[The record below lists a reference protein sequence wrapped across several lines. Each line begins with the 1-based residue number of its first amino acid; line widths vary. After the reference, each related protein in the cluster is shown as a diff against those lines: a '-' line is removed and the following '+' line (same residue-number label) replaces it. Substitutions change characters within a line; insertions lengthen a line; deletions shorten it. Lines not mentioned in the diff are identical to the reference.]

1 MEAHINTEL
10 EEYNYETYKS
20 KVQSLFDEG
29 KVTGDTQSESL
40 LNTTE
45 MNLHRMKRHD
55 AKSELSEELLALASK
70 STRKMTWYMLI
81 EGWCADG
88 SQNAPIIA
96 KIANSLPEVSLKII
110 LRDENPEIMDRY
122 LTNGGRAI
130 PKLIAFDAETNEELG
145 TWGPRP
151 TAIQEK
157 VLAYKDVYPEM
168 EKTDFAL
175 NLHKWYAKDK
185 SLSIQKEFIELLKNW
200 K

>member
-1 MEAHINTEL
+1 MEVQVNTKPEV
-10 EEYNYETYKS
+10 YNYKTYQN
-20 KVQSLFDEG
+20 KVQSLFEEG
-29 KVTGDTQSESL
+29 KVTGSVQSESL
-40 LNTTE
+40 LKTTE

-55 AKSELSEELLALASK
+55 AKSELSEDMLLLASK
-70 STRKMTWYMLI
+70 SNRKMTWYMLI

-96 KIANSLPEVSLKII
+96 KIAEALPAVELKIM
-110 LRDENPEIMDRY
+110 LRDEHPEIMDKY

-151 TAIQEK
+151 AGIQEK
-157 VLAYKDVYPEM
+157 VLNYKKEHPEM
-168 EKTDFAL
+168 DKTDFAT

-185 SLSIQKEFIELLKNW
+185 SLSIQNEFIALIKKW
-200 K
+200 S